1 MNTVRL
7 WSIVFRR
14 NAGRWLA
21 PFLLLTVL
29 HNWWRNRLDGV
40 SLWPEVSAQI
50 AFGQALIA
58 PAMLAVASW
67 HAQRE
72 RHPGIDEL
80 STTFTT
86 PKYRTMLVV
95 WSAVV
100 VWGLIPFSA
109 AGVLIGL
116 VESHTATWGGPDLR
130 PIAAGAMAILFAC
143 AFGSLLGTI
152 LPSPFL
158 PPVWAIAW
166 WAADGYLSL
175 QRAAIQYFAPR
186 SLYENVVRS
195 VFHEP
200 VPPSVDLKQ
209 AAWFLAAAAVSLALA
224 AAFLERTRRAA
235 ALTVILALMM
245 LAPTMMLAATPANAL
260 GLSQPED
267 PFTPV
272 CTARRITVCVHPA
285 YQRILDDTAQ
295 TIEAVIAPVADIPGS
310 PTQAQQANGTSIGA
324 RPDTLVFTIHD
335 RQSTREPLAL
345 SVALQL
351 VSEPDTVASTAH
363 PPALTFAQAV
373 VATWLIQQAGFS
385 QSIPFLDLTREFA
398 AVTTQDQYDALLAHY
413 STAVDRF
420 AALPPDVR
428 RQWLEMHYAALRQ
441 GVLADASLP

>member
-1 MNTVRL
+1 MTAMRL
-7 WSIVFRR
+7 WTIVFRR

-21 PFLLLTVL
+21 PFLLLAVL
-29 HNWWRNRLDGV
+29 HNWWRNRLAGI

-67 HAQRE
+67 HARRE
-72 RHPGIDEL
+72 RQPGIVEL
-80 STTFTT
+80 ATTFTT
-86 PKYRTMLVV
+86 PKYRTMLVA

-100 VWGLIPFSA
+100 LWGLIPFSA
-109 AGVLIGL
+109 AGVLIRL
-116 VESHTATWGGPDLR
+116 VESRTATWGGPDWR
-130 PIAAGAMAILFAC
+130 PIAAGAMAIFFAC
-143 AFGSLLGTI
+143 ALGWLLGTI

-186 SLYENVVRS
+186 SVYENVVRS
-195 VFHEP
+195 VFREP
-200 VPPSVDLKQ
+200 IPSIDLKQ
-209 AAWFLAAAAVSLALA
+209 AAWFLGATAISLALA
-224 AAFLERTRRAA
+224 AAFLERTRQAA
-235 ALTVILALMM
+235 ALPVILAL
-245 LAPTMMLAATPANAL
+245 LILPPTLMLAATPANAL
-260 GLSQPED
+260 GLSQLAR

-272 CTARRITVCVHPA
+272 CTTGRITVCVHPA
-285 YQRILDDTAQ
+285 YQRILDDAAQ

-310 PTQAQQANGTSIGA
+310 PTRAQQAGGTSIDA
-324 RPDTLVFTIHD
+324 HPETLVFTLHD
-335 RQSTREPLAL
+335 RRSTGEPLAL
-345 SVALQL
+345 SIALQL
-351 VSEPDTVASTAH
+351 VSESNTSTSTAH

-373 VATWLIQQAGFS
+373 VTTWLIQQAGFS
-385 QSIPFLDLTREFA
+385 QSIPFLHFTREFA
-398 AVTTQDQYDALLAHY
+398 AVTTQDQFDALLARY

-428 RQWLEMHYAALRQ
+428 RQWFEIHYAALRQ